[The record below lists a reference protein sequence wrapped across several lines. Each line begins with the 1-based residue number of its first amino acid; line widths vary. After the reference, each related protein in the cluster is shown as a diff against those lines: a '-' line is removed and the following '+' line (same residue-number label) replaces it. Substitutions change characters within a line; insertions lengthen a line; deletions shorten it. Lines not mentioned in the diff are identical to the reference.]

1 MALTTLPTAAFAT
14 GSVGTSQLADGAV
27 TTEKLVADVNFR
39 NLIINGDMSLAQR
52 GTSVSS
58 ITSGGYKTLDRFNID
73 INSAGTWTMSQSTTV
88 PSGQGFATSLK
99 MDCTTADA
107 SLSASDYL
115 IVRTLLEGQNLQQ
128 LKFGTSSAESLTLSF
143 WVRSNKTGTYAVWFY
158 ADVGNKSFSKTYTID
173 SADTWEKK
181 TITINGDTASSF
193 SNNNSIGLRINW
205 YLAAGTTYTSGT
217 LPTDWQ
223 TDSNGD
229 RAVGQVNLADNT
241 ANEWYITGVQ
251 LEADTSASDF
261 EFLPY
266 DVNLQRC
273 MRYYFNH
280 YTPDDNGLY
289 GLFTAHTSSA
299 GRMPYRFVVP
309 MRDAPTVSSSSA
321 SGFTWL
327 GNNTAG
333 NPSAIGSESLNKY
346 SCTVNL
352 TGSFTQ
358 GYSYWLAGSTST
370 ELRFDAEL

>member
-1 MALTTLPTAAFAT
+1 MAITRLGPNQDITAAKIA
-14 GSVGTSQLADGAV
+14 GTI
-27 TTEKLVADVNFR
+27 NFK

-52 GTSVSS
+52 GTSTSS

-229 RAVGQVNLADNT
+229 RAVGQVNLADST
-241 ANEWYITGVQ
+241 DNEWYITGVQ

-261 EFLPY
+261 EFLPF

-273 MRYYFNH
+273 QRYLQVLGDGTPYSDTSVEGNRIAIGQRDGSGSTAGYPIIFTQCQMRATPSITTNNVNVRQDGTNYTLSSVDTIKNFGMTIGFNII
-280 YTPDDNGLY
+280 
-289 GLFTAHTSSA
+289 ASSA
-299 GRMPYRFVVP
+299 
-309 MRDAPTVSSSSA
+309 
-321 SGFTWL
+321 L
-327 GNNTAG
+327 GTG
-333 NPSAIGSESLNKY
+333 ESFQLR
-346 SCTVNL
+346 T
-352 TGSFTQ
+352 TGSN
-358 GYSYWLAGSTST
+358 GYI
-370 ELRFDAEL
+370 RFDAEL

>member
-1 MALTTLPTAAFAT
+1 MAITRLGPNQDITAAKIA
-14 GSVGTSQLADGAV
+14 GTI
-27 TTEKLVADVNFR
+27 NFK

-52 GTSVSS
+52 GTSTSS

-229 RAVGQVNLADNT
+229 RAVGQVNLADST
-241 ANEWYITGVQ
+241 DNEWYITGVQ

-261 EFLPY
+261 EFLPF

-273 MRYYFNH
+273 QRYLQVLGDGTPYSDTSVEGNRIAIGQRDGSGSTAGYPIIFTQCQIRATPSITTNNVNVRQDGTNYTLSSVDTIKNFGMTIGFNII
-280 YTPDDNGLY
+280 
-289 GLFTAHTSSA
+289 ASSA
-299 GRMPYRFVVP
+299 
-309 MRDAPTVSSSSA
+309 
-321 SGFTWL
+321 L
-327 GNNTAG
+327 GTG
-333 NPSAIGSESLNKY
+333 ESFQLR
-346 SCTVNL
+346 T
-352 TGSFTQ
+352 TGSN
-358 GYSYWLAGSTST
+358 GYI
-370 ELRFDAEL
+370 RFDAEL

>member
-1 MALTTLPTAAFAT
+1 MAITRLGPNQDITAAKIA
-14 GSVGTSQLADGAV
+14 GTI
-27 TTEKLVADVNFR
+27 NFK

-52 GTSVSS
+52 GTS
-58 ITSGGYKTLDRFNID
+58 ITGLTNESNYGSVDRYKPI
-73 INSAGTWTMSQSTTV
+73 INGSGTWTSSQETDV
-88 PSGQGFATSLK
+88 PTGQGFANSMK
-99 MDCTTADA
+99 MACTTLDA
-107 SLSASDYL
+107 TPNYL
-115 IVRTLLEGQNLQQ
+115 FVSQKLEGQMLQQ
-128 LKFGTSSAESLTLSF
+128 IKKGTANAESLTASF
-143 WVRSNKTGTYAVWFY
+143 WVKSNKTGTYILELY
-158 ADVGNKSFSKTYTID
+158 DADNARRISNSYTIN

-181 TITINGDTASSF
+181 TLTFAGDTTGTLDNDNAQSLQF
-193 SNNNSIGLRINW
+193 NLW
-205 YLAAGTTYTSGT
+205 LAAGTNFTSGT
-217 LPTDWQ
+217 LGTSWAAN
-223 TDSNGD
+223 TNAD
-229 RAVGQVNLADNT
+229 RAVGQVNLADSTSN
-241 ANEWYITGVQ
+241 YILFTGVQ